1 MESNGSL
8 ESKVESI
15 YINNIQNN
23 ITVTQNIEGQ
33 RGNNCLSF
41 GCCGVE
47 LEEDIES
54 QNENSTPKGSKRS
67 SSKKFTRGETC
78 KCFNVGLTLAIF
90 ILTGMTMLMIPIFDF
105 VDNTLKLPLFTAGLL
120 TTVVSSILYCRYN
133 QLVEKKRPHVNKP
146 KLIVTDVDGRTI
158 TI

>member
-1 MESNGSL
+1 MRNSPSRIQVITNVEIIPDPGVKKENDERQPTECTTLLRKSQPRAESNGSL

-33 RGNNCLSF
+33 RGNNCLGC

-54 QNENSTPKGSKRS
+54 QNENSTSKSSKRS

-90 ILTGMTMLMIPIFDF
+90 ILTGMTHSVL
-105 VDNTLKLPLFTAGLL
+105 
-120 TTVVSSILYCRYN
+120 
-133 QLVEKKRPHVNKP
+133 E
-146 KLIVTDVDGRTI
+146 
-158 TI
+158 